1 MWSLQKK
8 YNRPHLYVDAS
19 KRFLHSFLNSKFQDC
34 LNHVGLLK
42 KFQTKQIRQTKYMKN
57 ENPPN
62 RNNPKSNQG
71 KTLTMPIDLFE
82 KGQQWGQ
89 TKSHL

>member
-1 MWSLQKK
+1 
-8 YNRPHLYVDAS
+8 
-19 KRFLHSFLNSKFQDC
+19 
-34 LNHVGLLK
+34 
-42 KFQTKQIRQTKYMKN
+42 MKN